1 MASFFF
7 RDSLF
12 FTRGVL
18 GVQPL
23 GEGVAEATA
32 AKRGGWSEGKA
43 FPSFM
48 TMLIKMSGSS
58 PNMTHTGD
66 INEKRR
72 HQEGFDYWFGS
83 DCDWSGVR
91 V

>member
-32 AKRGGWSEGKA
+32 AKRGGWSAGEG
-43 FPSFM
+43 FP
-48 TMLIKMSGSS
+48 LLYDNANKDVRVK
-58 PNMTHTGD
+58 PEHDTGEID
-66 INEKRR
+66 EKRR
-72 HQEGFDYWFGS
+72 HQEGFDYWFGT
-83 DCDWSGVR
+83 DCNWSGVR